1 MTTIRPLTAADKQ
14 QAREIWE
21 LRFDDSL
28 SFIDWFFAER
38 FAPETSFCA
47 EEDGRIISIAHGS
60 VMQLRVRG
68 VVLPAMMVSGVATL
82 PGFEGQGLMKRVLLA
97 LFSECRRRNIPL
109 AFHKPSHFS
118 IYRAVGEFPCYD
130 ALFHTRETEPA
141 SPVCWD
147 AVPSAETLL
156 RIYGQATEHYSGCVV
171 RSLDDMQKRVRDL
184 TIDGARC
191 LVHRTGG
198 VADGYLFASA
208 EDDGSLYCE
217 ETLAS
222 SAPAYAE
229 LVSRLPHGTIVKLPP
244 DAPLSGALQPW
255 GVVIPVNVPP
265 LLRAFCGDAS
275 ALRLRVLDEFLPWN
289 NGVFDGA
296 GNPTDEPETDT
307 LAVGRLMQFFCG
319 YLPFRDVFSFQ
330 TCYCADE
337 Y

>member
-14 QAREIWE
+14 QAKEIWE
-21 LRFDDSL
+21 LRFHDSL

-47 EEDGRIISIAHGS
+47 EENGRIISIAHGC

-68 VVLPAMMVSGVATL
+68 VLFPAMMVSGVATL
-82 PGFEGQGLMKRVLLA
+82 PGFEGQGLMKRVLFE
-97 LFSECRRRNIPL
+97 LFSDCRRRNIPL

-118 IYRAVGEFPCYD
+118 IYRAVGEFPCYN

-141 SPVCWD
+141 SPVVWD
-147 AVPSAETLL
+147 AVPPAETLL
-156 RIYGQATEHYSGCVV
+156 RIYGQSTDRYSGCVV

-184 TIDGARC
+184 TVDGSRC

-198 VADGYLFASA
+198 VADGYLFVSTD
-208 EDDGSLYCE
+208 EDGSLYCE

-222 SAPAYAE
+222 SPLAYVE
-229 LVSRLPHGTIVKLPP
+229 LVSRLPKGTVVKLPP
-244 DAPLSGALQPW
+244 DVPLSGTLQPW
-255 GVVIPVNVPP
+255 GVVIPVDVPS
-265 LLRAFCGDAS
+265 LLRALCGNAS
-275 ALRLRVLDEFLPWN
+275 TLRLRVLDEFLPWN

-296 GNPTDEPETDT
+296 GSPSREPTTDA
-307 LAVGRLMQFFCG
+307 LSVGRLMQFLCG
-319 YLPFRDVFSFQ
+319 YLPFRQLFPTQ
-330 TCYCADE
+330 ICYCADE